1 MLDEL
6 TPEDFEGW
14 WQYYQCQPWG
24 DDWERSSLIAAQ
36 FTNCMTALASSF
48 SGNGA
53 KHEPLDQDAFVPWR
67 HNEKQEEDKQKAID
81 AAMSI
86 EGL

>member
-6 TPEDFEGW
+6 NVAEFEEW
-14 WQYYQCQPWG
+14 WSYYQCQPWG
-24 DDWERSSLIAAQ
+24 DDWERSSLIASQ

-48 SGNGA
+48 SGGQG
-53 KHEPLDQDAFVPWR
+53 KHEPLEQDVFVPWR
-67 HNEKQEEDKQKAID
+67 YNEQQEEDKQQAID
-81 AAMSI
+81 AAMSL